1 MGCICAQT
9 TQNSDLNT
17 GKDPSV
23 KVIQNNN
30 AEDPNSVNNLDI
42 FVNSK
47 STFRDNHQIYQ
58 EKVERMGISESP
70 IPTPTKLADDAA
82 VEVEV
87 INPKT
92 DIDRKKE
99 YLRNDDDSV
108 DNVSGIS
115 KAKRKKKKF
124 DSEITDI
131 INNFRQNPSD
141 FKEKLLGLIPYIKP
155 YNDKIIFSKKGQP
168 KILMNTGESAVY
180 SVIKLIETLAP
191 MSKLEQNKEIAI
203 VVPPNPEHWTSQYSF
218 FVEQK
223 TADLKDNSKIKYNL
237 LSFHFD
243 LSISDPELSFLLQL
257 VDDNSFNGLR
267 RSHICDPEMKY
278 IAVTY
283 ANVGVSQT
291 DNNEKKYKDKKFC
304 SYFTFAK

>member
-9 TQNSDLNT
+9 SQNSDLNT
-17 GKDPSV
+17 GKDPTV
-23 KVIQNNN
+23 KAIQNNN
-30 AEDPNSVNNLDI
+30 VEDPNNLNSLDI

-47 STFRDNHQIYQ
+47 STFRETPEVSQ
-58 EKVERMGISESP
+58 EKLERMGISESP
-70 IPTPTKLADDAA
+70 IPTPTKQIDEAA
-82 VEVEV
+82 VEVEIV
-87 INPKT
+87 NSRVEIE
-92 DIDRKKE
+92 RKKE
-99 YLRNDDDSV
+99 YSRNEDDSV

-115 KAKRKKKKF
+115 KTKRKKRKF
-124 DSEITDI
+124 DLEITDI

-141 FKEKLLGLIPYIKP
+141 FKEKLLTLIPFIKP
-155 YNDKIIFSKKGQP
+155 HNDKIIFSKKGQP
-168 KILMNTGESAVY
+168 KILMNTGESAIH
-180 SVIKLIETLAP
+180 SVIKFIETLSP
-191 MSKLEQNKEIAI
+191 MSRLEQNKEIAI
-203 VVPPNPEHWTSQYSF
+203 VVPPNPEHWTSQYSLY
-218 FVEQK
+218 VDQK
-223 TADLKDNSKIKYNL
+223 TADLKSNSKIKYNL

-267 RSHICDPEMKY
+267 RNHICDPEMKY